1 MLNLEPVAAL
11 LKANATVFYSDYGSK
26 AVEESWTKRL
36 NKKITS
42 TEQVKEYTN
51 LNIATG
57 GESLIVDDDLDC
69 PESNKLADHFLPPT
83 NMEFGRE
90 SYTKSS

>member
-42 TEQVKEYTN
+42 TEQVSHLHYHHVQ
-51 LNIATG
+51 L
-57 GESLIVDDDLDC
+57 
-69 PESNKLADHFLPPT
+69 
-83 NMEFGRE
+83 
-90 SYTKSS
+90 